1 MLESF
6 GIMPAVIALPLKDPL
21 IFVPT
26 AQFIFLV
33 NSFSYS
39 PMKCHYTQAPE
50 STEIFYRHTAQNA
63 ADIIC
68 GAQEK
73 QL

>member
-21 IFVPT
+21 ILVPT
-26 AQFIFLV
+26 AQSIFLL

-39 PMKCHYTQAPE
+39 PIQCHYTQAPKSME
-50 STEIFYRHTAQNA
+50 V
-63 ADIIC
+63 
-68 GAQEK
+68 
-73 QL
+73 L